1 MYWIFLRFF
10 LFNSYQNI
18 IIIITNLH
26 ISVLDITSFKVYII
40 CLIIKISCIYR
51 WIYMSVVYECIDAR
65 YVSPFIIHIYYNKIF
80 KHLSLIEWYCSIYAT
95 KFM

>member
-1 MYWIFLRFF
+1 
-10 LFNSYQNI
+10 
-18 IIIITNLH
+18 
-26 ISVLDITSFKVYII
+26 
-40 CLIIKISCIYR
+40 
-51 WIYMSVVYECIDAR
+51 MSVVYECIDAR